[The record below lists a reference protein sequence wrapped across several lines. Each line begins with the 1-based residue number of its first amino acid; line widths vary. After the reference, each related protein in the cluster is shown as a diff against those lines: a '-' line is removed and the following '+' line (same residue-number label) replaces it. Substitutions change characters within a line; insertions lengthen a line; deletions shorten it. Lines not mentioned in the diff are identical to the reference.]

1 MLLSSELS
9 LMSCDFGFL
18 KFKTDTVPYSSLE
31 QVLYHA
37 VKKFIRNIRI
47 FYNQNRQNL

>member
-9 LMSCDFGFL
+9 LMSWDFGFV
-18 KFKTDTVPYSSLE
+18 KFKADHVPHSSLE

-47 FYNQNRQNL
+47 FYNQNGQNL